1 MSTPRRISFRSI
13 QAHYGMIQGRAEY
26 GVRALMYPVNSLKSV
41 VIWLPV
47 LPGHAFEGEHTRWA
61 MDLNV
66 RRWYPFG
73 STRHVIKSV
82 PNIDRHHPLRNHY
95 SIVVSKESDEL
106 STNQCVR
113 SLSGLPHAGNVIV
126 IRHAARCPL
135 DVTHMPSNE
144 RTLVDLV
151 VDRCESSHQ

>member
-1 MSTPRRISFRSI
+1 MMSNHLINRACQTWPTPT
-13 QAHYGMIQGRAEY
+13 Q
-26 GVRALMYPVNSLKSV
+26 V
-41 VIWLPV
+41 
-47 LPGHAFEGEHTRWA
+47 
-61 MDLNV
+61 
-66 RRWYPFG
+66 
-73 STRHVIKSV
+73 
-82 PNIDRHHPLRNHY
+82 
-95 SIVVSKESDEL
+95 VVSKESDEL